1 MSEVLPCP
9 FCGECCQELVSD
21 IKWAGYAPTCLE
33 VRTGYDDSE
42 LAPWRAEAIAAWNT
56 RAALSRPADH
66 AEPQAMTDLKETLAK
81 LTALDAILLFHETG
95 GHEGSGKTR
104 TLTAAREE
112 LAALRANQL
121 CVVPSVEVIARAVFF
136 CHFASSADAQSMM
149 NKEWGKPSPL
159 MDMVQ
164 REATAIHNL
173 LTGEA

>member
-66 AEPQAMTDLKETLAK
+66 AEPQAMTDLKETLAR
-81 LTALDAILLFHETG
+81 DV
-95 GHEGSGKTR
+95 
-104 TLTAAREE
+104 AREVIASRK
-112 LAALRANQL
+112 LQRDNGLVYGAALEAATIALARANQL
-121 CVVPSVEVIARAVFF
+121 RPVPSVEVIARAVFF

-149 NKEWGKPSPL
+149 DKEWGKPSPL

-173 LTGEA
+173 LSGEA

>member
-1 MSEVLPCP
+1 MSELLPCP
-9 FCGECCQELVSD
+9 CCESTNLIGGEH
-21 IKWAGYAPTCLE
+21 PTDCVYCKDCWL
-33 VRTGYDDSE
+33 
-42 LAPWRAEAIAAWNT
+42 RAASPAAWNT
-56 RAALSRPADH
+56 
-66 AEPQAMTDLKETLAK
+66 
-81 LTALDAILLFHETG
+81 
-95 GHEGSGKTR
+95 
-104 TLTAAREE
+104 
-112 LAALRANQL
+112 RANQL